1 MFKQLFG
8 FKPDGSDGREGPAEE
23 SVHERASTGPSS
35 GSAGIGSLGIG
46 NSFSSLKAARD
57 ADRLAEEESSG
68 SSRRGSS
75 RSHPPSK
82 AAVIKDTPAPAFTD
96 RRTAAELQTFEEIYR
111 NAPVK
116 PPKVAY
122 ASLGILRVVDMVHSP
137 HLSGMSADAKR
148 NAVLMALEAVGV
160 KAEDLLQDAIVR
172 QRALNDY
179 EEAQQTKLKD
189 FETSKDQENAT
200 IRAEL
205 DRLSAAHLTRIQEN
219 LELVTRQQ
227 DNLRTWTKRKEQES
241 EQIAE
246 AASFCTAQNASA
258 NGSLSATVTRF
269 GNDAVVGKGDTAAAG
284 KR

>member
-8 FKPDGSDGREGPAEE
+8 FKPDGSDGREGANGGE
-23 SVHERASTGPSS
+23 SVHERAPGGPLS
-35 GSAGIGSLGIG
+35 GHSGIG

-57 ADRLAEEESSG
+57 ADRLGEDEPSG

-75 RSHPPSK
+75 RNQPSK
-82 AAVIKDTPAPAFTD
+82 AAVETPAPIFTD

-179 EEAQQTKLKD
+179 EEAQQVKLRD
-189 FETSKDQENAT
+189 FETSKDQENSM

-219 LELVTRQQ
+219 LDLVNRQQ
-227 DNLRTWTKRKEQES
+227 ENLRTWTKRKEQES

-246 AASFCTAQNASA
+246 AASFCAAQSAAA
-258 NGSLSATVTRF
+258 NGSLTATVTRF

>member
-1 MFKQLFG
+1 MFKQLFR
-8 FKPDGSDGREGPAEE
+8 FKPDGSDSNAPAA
-23 SVHERASTGPSS
+23 HEPASNGPS
-35 GSAGIGSLGIG
+35 AANTLLG

-57 ADRLAEEESSG
+57 ADRLAADRLNEEGDSSDRN
-68 SSRRGSS
+68 RRPSP
-75 RSHPPSK
+75 RIPPSLK
-82 AAVIKDTPAPAFTD
+82 PPGVNNAPTHAAL
-96 RRTAAELQTFEEIYR
+96 RTAAELQTFEEIYR

-137 HLSGMSADAKR
+137 HLAGMSTDVKR

-179 EEAQQTKLKD
+179 EEAQQTKLRE
-189 FETSKDQENAT
+189 FEVSKDQENAV

-205 DRLSAAHLTRIQEN
+205 DRLSAAHLGRIQEN
-219 LELVTRQQ
+219 LELVNRQQ
-227 DNLRTWTKRKEQES
+227 ENLRTWTKRKEQES

-246 AASFCTAQNASA
+246 AASFCTQSAAS
-258 NGSLSATVTRF
+258 NGSLTATVTRF
-269 GNDAVVGKGDTAAAG
+269 GNDAVVGKGDAAAAG